1 MPKATVASDVI
12 HKELKT
18 CPGGYVD
25 IKQLAYYDMLKRSD
39 NATRMS
45 MEAGGDV
52 KSAETR
58 KIAIEFMN
66 QWTTEF
72 DFANCIDDHNLNDE
86 EGKKLDLSNPMT
98 LKILD
103 PRIGAE
109 IARYIME
116 LNQEV
121 DDVEDFTKSSTSSSS
136 DEVNTQEL
144 GMETIS

>member
-1 MPKATVASDVI
+1 MPRATVTTDVI

-52 KSAETR
+52 KSAESR

-72 DFANCIDDHNLNDE
+72 DFANCIEDHNLEDE
-86 EGKKLDLSNPMT
+86 NGQKLDLSNPMT

-121 DDVEDFTKSSTSSSS
+121 DDLEDFTKSSISSSS
-136 DEVNTQEL
+136 DVVNTPERGL
-144 GMETIS
+144 EPIS